1 MYNDLNKKILLSF
14 NQLQVYILFKMLLVS
29 ALGNTS
35 LYYYYY
41 YYFFFIIIIIIII
54 YIHLSHVQPH
64 ALYRNIDQTLVNSL
78 HGLLNC
84 EIGGIEFRV
93 ITADYLSSVH

>member
-1 MYNDLNKKILLSF
+1 MSIFLLF
-14 NQLQVYILFKMLLVS
+14 FYI
-29 ALGNTS
+29 
-35 LYYYYY
+35 
-41 YYFFFIIIIIIII
+41 FFFIIII
-54 YIHLSHVQPH
+54 YIQLSHIQPH
-64 ALYRNIDQTLVNSL
+64 VLYRNIDQTLVNSL